1 MKTVGV
7 VECSLAALVLCCDMT
22 QAIADSGAN
31 VVDGEE
37 VNTGQDITKPLTR
50 VDLRLSYQLTP
61 NERNSTTF
69 ILRTDKPYVLG
80 EGWTL
85 ALRGDLPFVHND
97 IPSAS
102 NPNGGYGTGLGDA
115 LAQVLLIKTIDQRQA
130 FGVGSQVIAP
140 TASSDQF
147 GNQSLRF
154 VPTAGYRYSLPEI
167 SPGSFFVFAARYD
180 FDAIDTNTRKA
191 VSNFQFSPT
200 LNIALPD
207 KVFFTFY
214 PSTDIRYNVMA
225 KSWFVPLDMMIG
237 KLWPRTGLWG
247 KNVVTSL
254 ELAVPMYNGS
264 APLYKYKV
272 EARVGVFF

>member
-1 MKTVGV
+1 MRR
-7 VECSLAALVLCCDMT
+7 SW
-22 QAIADSGAN
+22 IAGD
-31 VVDGEE
+31 
-37 VNTGQDITKPLTR
+37 VNTGQDITRPLTR

-115 LAQVLLIKTIDQRQA
+115 LAQVLLIKTVDKRQA
-130 FGVGSQVIAP
+130 FGFGSQVIAP

-154 VPTAGYRYSLPEI
+154 LPTAGYRYSLPEI

-180 FDAIDTNTRKA
+180 FNAIDTNTRKA

-207 KVFFTFY
+207 KAFFTFY

-225 KSWFVPLDMMIG
+225 RSWFVPLDMMVG
-237 KLWPRTGLWG
+237 KLWPKTGLWG

-264 APLYKYKV
+264 TPLYKYKV
-272 EARVGVFF
+272 EARVGIFF